1 MLKRIHTD
9 QVRLGMFIQS
19 LEGNWLS
26 HPFWKTRF
34 MLENPGDLRA
44 LQNSGVQ
51 WLWIDDARGLGVTGT
66 ADAQAPAQSPAAP
79 AAGIAGLVIE
89 PVIEPPPPSYPDE
102 FHEAARI
109 LERSRKTLIGLFH
122 EARMGRAIDLDLCL
136 PLVEDICASLA
147 RDASALIS
155 LARLKNKD
163 EYTYMHSVTVC
174 ALMVALAR
182 QLGLDVEAQREAGL
196 AGMLHD
202 IGKMAMP
209 PAILN
214 KPGKLD
220 EAELAIMRTHPERG
234 HEILRQHTRLS
245 AQVLDVCLHHHERYD
260 GTGYPHRLAGN
271 QISLLARMAA
281 ICDVYDAI
289 TSDRPYKCAW
299 EAAGSLARMA
309 SWEGH
314 FDPQLFQAFV
324 KAIGIY
330 PIGSLVRLESGQLGV
345 VVQQNP
351 ENLTRPQVKVFFC
364 THRRQAI
371 AKELRDLADVRIY
384 DRIVQRE
391 DPARW
396 GFRNLERLWL
406 PDGLVLPGTLPERD
420 RNGGRH

>member
-1 MLKRIHTD
+1 MLKRIRTD

-19 LEGNWLS
+19 LEGSWLS

-51 WLWIDDARGLGVTGT
+51 WLWIDDARGLGVI
-66 ADAQAPAQSPAAP
+66 AAVAPAAQGPDAAP
-79 AAGIAGLVIE
+79 AAGIAE
-89 PVIEPPPPSYPDE
+89 PVVALASEAPPAIYPNE
-102 FHEAARI
+102 FFEAARI
-109 LERSRKTLIGLFH
+109 LERSKLTLMELFR
-122 EARMGRAIDLDLCL
+122 EARMGQAIDLDLCL

-234 HEILRQHTRLS
+234 HEMLRQHTRLS
-245 AQVLDVCLHHHERYD
+245 PQVLDVCLHHHERYD

-324 KAIGIY
+324 KTIGIY
-330 PIGSLVRLESGQLGV
+330 PIGSLVRLESGHLGV

-351 ENLTRPQVKVFFC
+351 ENLTRPQVQVFFC
-364 THRRQAI
+364 SHRRQAI

-391 DPARW
+391 DPLRW

-406 PDGLVLPGTLPERD
+406 PEGLVPPGMVPSRGHD
-420 RNGGRH
+420 DGHD